1 MKGVTYSQVQDVVRS
16 VPLNKLP
23 EAYKFLLK
31 LALGPDEGR
40 KEGSLSR
47 QTTRTLSYQDEF
59 MTLPLAEQERL
70 MAEQA
75 ARMVSYY
82 EQTADEREIWLGGDI
97 VEY

>member
-1 MKGVTYSQVQDVVRS
+1 MGYVTYSQVQEVVRR

-31 LALGPDEGR
+31 LALAPDGGR
-40 KEGSLSR
+40 KEGLNR
-47 QTTRTLSYQDEF
+47 QTAQTLSYQDKF
-59 MTLPLAEQERL
+59 MGLPLAEQERL

-82 EQTADEREIWLGGDI
+82 EQTANEREIWQGGDI
-97 VEY
+97 VGY